1 MSLYLQF
8 FLSGLALGAGV
19 CGAHCVVLVA
29 PLAAGSGGWKGG
41 ARTGLLFG
49 AGKVL
54 VYGILGAA
62 ASYSG
67 YIVQD
72 FIAGRAAAL
81 AGGAAFTAMGFWFF
95 FRRGDCPGKLSRSG
109 PPFLLGL
116 IEGAFPCGVTLGL
129 VLYIAF
135 LGGSAPFGMLAGAL
149 FGTGSTVFPLVLV
162 CGAAPYLWR
171 RVERRRKAFLALR
184 IAGSGIFFLW
194 GLTLFLRLM

>member
-19 CGAHCVVLVA
+19 CGAHCAVLLA
-29 PLAAGSGGWKGG
+29 PVAAGSGGWKGG
-41 ARTGLLFG
+41 ARTGLFFG

-54 VYGILGAA
+54 AYGVLGGV

-67 YIVQD
+67 HMVQD
-72 FIAGRAAAL
+72 FIAGDAAAL
-81 AGGAAFTAMGFWFF
+81 AGGAAFTVMGFWFL
-95 FRRGDCPGKLSRSG
+95 FRRGGCSGKFSKSG
-109 PPFLLGL
+109 SPFLLGL

-129 VLYIAF
+129 VLYIAY

-149 FGTGSTVFPLVLV
+149 FGTGSVAAPVLLA

-171 RVERRRKAFLALR
+171 RLARRRRAVLMLR

-194 GLTLFLRLM
+194 GLTLFARLM